1 MNQDVERI
9 ADRLKHLEEKEK
21 AAKKLKK
28 QAANECKKNEKVRKA
43 RQQLRDLAGFTD
55 YFIASLAGER
65 ESQEEPKPQA
75 AGAPNRTQKGGEG
88 DQKGARD
95 AHRLMVSGKPIADN
109 SPLLMFVYLAIEH
122 TSIET
127 VYFRK

>member
-1 MNQDVERI
+1 MTFLCNYNVFAAWLMNQDVERI

-88 DQKGARD
+88 DQKGKRRSQID
-95 AHRLMVSGKPIADN
+95 GK
-109 SPLLMFVYLAIEH
+109 
-122 TSIET
+122 
-127 VYFRK
+127 R

>member
-28 QAANECKKNEKVRKA
+28 QAANEYKKNEKVRKA
-43 RQQLRDLAGFTD
+43 RQQLRDLAGFTE

-65 ESQEEPKPQA
+65 ESPEEPKPQA
-75 AGAPNRTQKGGEG
+75 AGAPKRIQKGGEG
-88 DQKGARD
+88 DQKGKRRWQID
-95 AHRLMVSGKPIADN
+95 GKPIADN
-109 SPLLMFVYLAIEH
+109 SFPSVDVCA
-122 TSIET
+122 SS
-127 VYFRK
+127 